1 METLKNILWPIV
13 LVGGLGASIDFLI
26 GKTGQAKAKDFLLKW
41 WVKFDDVHRNNFGR
55 EEALYAIQLIDYWFG
70 DRFFCVR
77 RLIAVGIIL
86 LVSAACGYFIGLLL
100 HQGLLPQWQVIIGSF
115 VFFSIM
121 PFISLSVSISFTRFI
136 SAVAARNCGNSDSKN
151 FLIFLGIFATHYL
164 LLGLWV
170 PITQYASIA
179 FEGSVAELIASG
191 PIMAVSDFWF
201 SLSLIIL
208 IIYIS
213 LNYLSLNHIYNHSIR
228 LTSYSHFGTA

>member
-1 METLKNILWPIV
+1 METLKDFLWPIV
-13 LVGGLGASIDFLI
+13 LIGGLGASIDFLI

-86 LVSAACGYFIGLLL
+86 LVSAACGYFIG
-100 HQGLLPQWQVIIGSF
+100 
-115 VFFSIM
+115 
-121 PFISLSVSISFTRFI
+121 
-136 SAVAARNCGNSDSKN
+136 
-151 FLIFLGIFATHYL
+151 YL